1 MLFLDPP
8 ICRNPASG
16 AGGIADG
23 IVSWDDTIILTP
35 PLDEDRH

>member
-23 IVSWDDTIILTP
+23 IVTRDDPLPLTP